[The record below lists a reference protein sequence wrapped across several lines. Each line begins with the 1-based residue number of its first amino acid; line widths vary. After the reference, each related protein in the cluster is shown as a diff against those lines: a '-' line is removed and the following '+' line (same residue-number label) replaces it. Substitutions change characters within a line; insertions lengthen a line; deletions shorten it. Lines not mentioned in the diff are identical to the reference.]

1 MVRSRKWE
9 GEVIQIMDVG
19 KECIRSGSHCSKG
32 LVSIP
37 CQVSADKAESYES
50 SECSSLSLSLSV
62 LGSWQIMEPPKK
74 MSTDWL
80 RDL

>member
-19 KECIRSGSHCSKG
+19 KECIRSGSHLSKG

-50 SECSSLSLSLSV
+50 SECSARSLSLSLCSRELENHGTSKENV
-62 LGSWQIMEPPKK
+62 H
-74 MSTDWL
+74 
-80 RDL
+80 